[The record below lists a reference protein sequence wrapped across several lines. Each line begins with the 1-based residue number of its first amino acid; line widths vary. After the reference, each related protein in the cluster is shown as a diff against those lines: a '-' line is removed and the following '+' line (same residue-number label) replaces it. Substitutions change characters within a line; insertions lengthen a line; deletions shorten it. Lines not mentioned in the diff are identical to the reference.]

1 MIFLLYFFNDV
12 KINCKKSMDLLLP
25 EFWEDSTA
33 EFHPFESFFSYLS
46 PSVENFFSSSPP
58 IKLERFF
65 SSTSFLEKGYEDT
78 QADNHL

>member
-1 MIFLLYFFNDV
+1 
-12 KINCKKSMDLLLP
+12 MDLLLP

-58 IKLERFF
+58 IKLERFLTA
-65 SSTSFLEKGYEDT
+65 SHILEKGYGHT